1 VGRKRL
7 PIRIWVLRVELARRN
22 MSRQALAHRL
32 DVSPSTLSGW
42 LRGVYPAPANF
53 PGRIERALKIKRG
66 RLVPRE
72 PKPPPQEGGQS

>member
-1 VGRKRL
+1 VGRKKL

-22 MSRQALAHRL
+22 MSRQALAQRL

-42 LRGVYPAPANF
+42 LRGVYPTPANLSE
-53 PGRIERALKIKRG
+53 RIERALKIKRG

-72 PKPPPQEGGQS
+72 RKAPPQEGGQS